1 MRTARV
7 TEGHGPNFTTEEIEM
22 LADLEIELVENSL
35 AQRHRSWVAVYPR
48 NTGDADQ
55 IAFATLK
62 ALVHHPDLFAE
73 ALYRRECD
81 DLLDVA
87 EAVARVRTIAREM
100 DNDEALPE
108 LTRMRDSSQPEW
120 LRTLAGRE
128 LSRRGAIPKVAR
140 IDIAEDDRAV
150 CDASSVDEDHF
161 QGCVAV
167 NFPSSGCLACAF
179 TSGCR
184 DARGMMCT
192 PSERKDSRRIVWVTP

>member
-1 MRTARV
+1 
-7 TEGHGPNFTTEEIEM
+7 M

-55 IAFATLK
+55 IAFVTLK

-73 ALYRRECD
+73 ALSHPDCD
-81 DLLDVA
+81 DLIDVA
-87 EAVARVRTIAREM
+87 EAVARIRAISREM

-108 LTRMRDSSQPEW
+108 LTKMRDSRQPEW

-128 LSRRGAIPKVAR
+128 LSRRGAKVTTPL

-150 CDASSVDEDHF
+150 CDASEVV
-161 QGCVAV
+161 G
-167 NFPSSGCLACAF
+167 
-179 TSGCR
+179 
-184 DARGMMCT
+184 
-192 PSERKDSRRIVWVTP
+192 

>member
-1 MRTARV
+1 
-7 TEGHGPNFTTEEIEM
+7 M

-128 LSRRGAIPKVAR
+128 LSRRGAMPKVAR

-150 CDASSVDEDHF
+150 CDASSVDEGLEVIGATRTVWWEGVDVF
-161 QGCVAV
+161 STPEATGKLYAV
-167 NFPSSGCLACAF
+167 E
-179 TSGCR
+179 R
-184 DARGMMCT
+184 DNRTCPLYRIRLDDGRATTGNQIKIPEAT
-192 PSERKDSRRIVWVTP
+192 P